1 MKISLA
7 VKVCHVLVRSYLKCS
22 FPCNDGESSFF
33 LAVQRNLTMDLYI
46 LISPR
51 MDVKTT
57 VRDAMGLYDVSV
69 DTYSASDAIL
79 TRSFE

>member
-1 MKISLA
+1 
-7 VKVCHVLVRSYLKCS
+7 
-22 FPCNDGESSFF
+22 
-33 LAVQRNLTMDLYI
+33 MDLYI